1 MPVDDE
7 DLDIDADA
15 SGRECDGEGASGE
28 EGREGHRGSSGDEIN
43 DDNNKDDGG
52 KPAAIGAGIDLAAAA
67 TLEPA
72 ALEPAAFVPAAA
84 DVKQNKKGKGRP
96 PRTGVL
102 KANMATAAGAK
113 TGTFWGEEE
122 MIELL
127 RLGRDEVYRAR
138 ITGSSTPDWAAIGKR
153 LGRGA
158 RAAKRKFDN
167 LVDVDV
173 AVAEGKY
180 VLKRPPNDGMKWND
194 EEVLELLEFGDPNN
208 RALRLSELGTAEV
221 DWGRIAKR
229 FGRSRDTVTY
239 KFDYEVKG
247 RFKAAAKEG
256 KTTDSPDGGGSNSGT
271 TAVGVTAGKSDS
283 HSSGKSSGKSS
294 DGLSYKPSDTG
305 VEYTKE
311 DPGTSR
317 VGRPPT
323 RGPEADPTKT
333 YHNMTV
339 KAFDKINP
347 ESLEAT
353 SSQIFAFVEKDEVF
367 VQQLDRSIQQG
378 KKNVPRWKHS
388 IRSALYAYPYFV
400 KTNKKLGGE
409 QVYRLDLAALKDA
422 ERKAEEKAMI
432 AAANRRLKAERS
444 ARAQERKAANA
455 GERRAGVELRKVK
468 VKSRITTEKQV
479 AAEQVAAEGSA
490 SVLVKLNAALR
501 PTDTR
506 RANGPAEAKRHKF
519 APNASAGKQP
529 SDHSL
534 LDDPM
539 PTFDTSADAPVVMIP
554 VTGHPHQHQHPHQH
568 PHPHQHQ
575 HQHLWEGPAHSDG
588 ATVASHPE
596 ADLVDHSAV
605 NAEVMRLMAQHQIPY
620 FEDDYRARA
629 MHLIKNYEIE
639 SLSAEQVFYLMFAP
653 ANVGGHDGTG
663 PAAMSPEMLPGN
675 AVPGLYGGHISGHQ
689 QQYVNGFEAHSH
701 GFEAHAHA
709 HAIEQQYPPDAE
721 DFAPPPE

>member
-1 MPVDDE
+1 MKGVSRVLGRLETGAVRLPVDDE

-84 DVKQNKKGKGRP
+84 DVKQNKNGKGRP

-102 KANMATAAGAK
+102 KANMVTAAGAK

-180 VLKRPPNDGMKWND
+180 VLKRPPNDGMKW
-194 EEVLELLEFGDPNN
+194 
-208 RALRLSELGTAEV
+208 
-221 DWGRIAKR
+221 IAKR

-294 DGLSYKPSDTG
+294 ASKSKGKSS
-305 VEYTKE
+305 
-311 DPGTSR
+311 S
-317 VGRPPT
+317 
-323 RGPEADPTKT
+323 
-333 YHNMTV
+333 
-339 KAFDKINP
+339 KAK
-347 ESLEAT
+347 
-353 SSQIFAFVEKDEVF
+353 SSGA
-367 VQQLDRSIQQG
+367 G
-378 KKNVPRWKHS
+378 KK
-388 IRSALYAYPYFV
+388 
-400 KTNKKLGGE
+400 
-409 QVYRLDLAALKDA
+409 
-422 ERKAEEKAMI
+422 KA
-432 AAANRRLKAERS
+432 S
-444 ARAQERKAANA
+444 
-455 GERRAGVELRKVK
+455 
-468 VKSRITTEKQV
+468 
-479 AAEQVAAEGSA
+479 
-490 SVLVKLNAALR
+490 
-501 PTDTR
+501 
-506 RANGPAEAKRHKF
+506 
-519 APNASAGKQP
+519 
-529 SDHSL
+529 
-534 LDDPM
+534 
-539 PTFDTSADAPVVMIP
+539 
-554 VTGHPHQHQHPHQH
+554 
-568 PHPHQHQ
+568 
-575 HQHLWEGPAHSDG
+575 
-588 ATVASHPE
+588 
-596 ADLVDHSAV
+596 
-605 NAEVMRLMAQHQIPY
+605 
-620 FEDDYRARA
+620 
-629 MHLIKNYEIE
+629 
-639 SLSAEQVFYLMFAP
+639 
-653 ANVGGHDGTG
+653 
-663 PAAMSPEMLPGN
+663 
-675 AVPGLYGGHISGHQ
+675 
-689 QQYVNGFEAHSH
+689 
-701 GFEAHAHA
+701 
-709 HAIEQQYPPDAE
+709 
-721 DFAPPPE
+721 